1 MEVPVS
7 AYEEAIEKM
16 AKARLQDGWDTG
28 DSCRKNCVNEDACDC
43 LIVEKRRQVAA
54 AEAIGLKEMMESLRN
69 VIDYSRGTGAY
80 NFRRL
85 PEEDRDIAR
94 IEVWE
99 KIQERIEAALTHR
112 NPNS

>member
-1 MEVPVS
+1 MDE
-7 AYEEAIEKM
+7 YEKAIEKM
-16 AKARLQDGWDTG
+16 CRAFGKELNSHLAPSRID
-28 DSCRKNCVNEDACDC
+28 DSIR
-43 LIVEKRRQVAA
+43 AA
-54 AEAIGLKEMMESLRN
+54 AEAIGLREMMESLRN
-69 VIDYSRGTGAY
+69 VIDYSRGTGSY

-112 NPNS
+112 NPNP

>member
-1 MEVPVS
+1 MT
-7 AYEEAIEKM
+7 YEEALERM
-16 AKARLQDGWDTG
+16 ARAYSEWSAEDGPIDEA
-28 DSCRKNCVNEDACDC
+28 DREIAKEV
-43 LIVEKRRQVAA
+43 
-54 AEAIGLKEMMESLRN
+54 AEAIGLREMIESLRN
-69 VIDYSRGTGAY
+69 VIDYCHANGAY

-112 NPNS
+112 NPNP